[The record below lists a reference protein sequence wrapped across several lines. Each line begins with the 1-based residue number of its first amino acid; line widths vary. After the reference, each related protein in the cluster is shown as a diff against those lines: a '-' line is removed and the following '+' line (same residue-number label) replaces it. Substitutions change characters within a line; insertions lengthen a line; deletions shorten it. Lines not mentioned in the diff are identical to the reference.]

1 MINNQSKTKNYPLAI
16 AVVGMGCQ
24 YPGARDIRQLWSNIL
39 AKRRQFRQI
48 PDVRLPIAEYYNRD
62 RSVPDQTYGDR
73 AAVIDGFEFDWIGRR
88 IPQQTVQTTDIVHWL
103 ALETAND
110 ALKDAGFT
118 RQNITVAKTG
128 VILGNT
134 LTGEQTRASTL
145 RLRWPYVK
153 RSLVASAKA
162 RKMSDRAVEALMSTM
177 EQFYKSVFAPV
188 NEDSLAGGLSN
199 TIAGRICNFF
209 NFDGG
214 GYTVDGACAS
224 SLIATATACSK
235 LVNGDLDLA
244 LAGGVD
250 VSLDTFELIGF
261 AKTGALTAGDMAVY
275 DRRASGFIPGEG
287 CGFVVLK
294 RLADARAAGD
304 YVYGVIRG
312 WGISSD
318 GKGGITAP
326 SKIGQSKAILRAY
339 EKAGYHPSELDFI
352 EGHGTGT
359 PVGDRVELEGI
370 ALAISKGEAQVKP
383 RSVGI
388 TSFKSLVGHTKAAA
402 GVGGLIKAVMAV
414 NQRVIPPTTGCT
426 EANPAF
432 ATTAQSIYPI
442 LTGKVCQPDT
452 ILRAGVSAMGF
463 GGINSHLTL
472 ESGNR
477 AAEHLKTDLSPKA
490 LLVSAQDSE
499 LFVLSAVSIE
509 KLLERTEASIDLAA
523 GISLAEMTDLAALLT
538 TQTDSQQQVRAA
550 IIAATP
556 KQLIEILQKIKRI
569 LSDSPPAKGELTTSP
584 TQDFWLANTVNR
596 PDVAFVFP
604 GQGSQRLNMART
616 LVERYD
622 WAQQLVGQADKWL
635 EEVSCQPVSPL
646 IYRCLETAVGESEII
661 NWFEE
666 LSRAE
671 IASPAICLVSL
682 LWLRYLQ
689 ELGIEPV
696 AVGGHSLG
704 ELTAFYQAG
713 AFDAKTLIQ
722 FAAIRGRALANFGKE
737 TGAMASLGCDRAS
750 TDKILQQVSGYVV
763 IANLNSTSQTVIS
776 GESDSIDAV
785 IEIAESQEIQAKR
798 LPVANAFHSEMVREA
813 AKYVAD
819 RAPIPAKLTDIAT
832 PLFSSIDG
840 EQVKLGVELSQHFSK
855 QIVSAVDFVAL
866 TTNIYQ
872 HCDLILEVGY
882 SRVLA
887 NLINTT
893 INSKQPVGFCTEG
906 KPTES
911 KNLNCFLGRLFVA
924 NREINW
930 QALYKNRLVHPFIPA
945 SDKLFIDNP
954 CERPFKV
961 PETYLS
967 QLTPILTENQP
978 QNSLDNLESSDKT
991 MAANQHNFDEILS
1004 QYFSD
1009 RSSFLAEIIKAD
1021 LATIPEQILDKSSNL
1036 TDEKLIPILSRY
1048 FQVRG
1053 SFLGQIINS
1062 DLKSLNYLDR
1072 LETRSPFQ
1080 ELELSNA
1087 IKSNLNYLNGNSNK
1101 HQQAKQH
1108 YIEEAVLLEP
1118 EIKHQAQAVN
1128 NLRSDIEQ
1136 FLLNSVVEKTGYP
1149 LESIDLGLKLL
1160 DDLNLDSIKAGE
1172 LIATATKKFGI
1183 AGQLQPSSLTNV
1195 TLKQIA
1201 EEIDRTISGDLKAVN
1216 NNPKTEIG
1224 ALSKSNKTTS
1234 DIAPTKSTTSTL
1246 VRNFAIAYV
1255 EQKIPQRNKDWS
1267 QAKVLIV
1274 TEAANLIADAVA
1286 EQLGN
1291 LGARV
1296 DRITYEE
1303 VDANLTTVNYSDYLA
1318 FLPQRLSEK
1327 QNLLHE
1333 SPLNP
1338 PILGDFK
1345 SISPQSWGAGG
1356 AKTRKNLAE
1365 TTFPISS
1372 QTNGSLPL
1380 SLMVERLKSI
1390 VTTSKNSITPNIAY
1404 IQFGGGYFGQGKQA
1418 ISPEVCCAAAFARSW
1433 HLERSD
1439 LRVRV
1444 IDLATEIEPSD
1455 AAQLA
1460 IAELAG
1466 NEAIVT
1472 VGYDADKRRSIP
1484 QPRLQQP
1491 VNYQKRG
1498 YSWSQKDVILVT
1510 GGAKGITAECALALA
1525 QSLNVKMAIVGR
1537 SDQSKVAQTLE
1548 RFPKQDRIRYYTCD
1562 ITDADAVDQLIATIT
1577 ADLGTVTGV
1586 IHGAGVNQPRRV
1598 ESVSVEAAVKEVS
1611 PKLLGAYNLLQSLAA
1626 TPPKLFMAF
1635 SSIIGVTGMPG
1646 NAWYGFSNESLA
1658 ILLRQF
1664 NRHHPETQT
1673 LSLAYSVWGEV
1684 GMGARLGSLKNLERM
1699 GINAIPT
1706 KEGCDRFLKLFNYDP
1721 EVSQVIIAA
1730 RLGGLDTWLP
1740 DFSPPTKL
1748 RFIESVLHLEPEV
1761 KLTARTHL
1769 SLERD
1774 LYLQDHLWRGS
1785 YLFPTVFGLEAMA
1798 QATAYVL
1805 AEEQPVIAAIEDISL
1820 KQPIVVDPSQGV
1832 TIEIHAEALE
1842 VNLQGER
1849 RVKVAIRSEQ
1859 SNFTSDCFTATLVIK
1874 EAKAEAKIDLKL
1886 NRALELNPQID
1897 LYSDLLFQG
1906 SRFQRMG
1913 DIYSL
1918 TSTKCVFQA
1927 ETRSLDELIADSF
1940 AQEDSHLILGDPYL
1954 RDILLQSVQLTIPR
1968 DICLPVEI
1976 GKIEL
1981 FNNASSRHN
1990 SKIVIANLQQREGD
2004 EYISEVIVTDESG
2017 IVLEKLTGYRL
2028 RILEEHPENPTAE
2041 ELAFPETRDRQLLD
2055 RALKSITDKF
2065 NLNLPAVALGVTPSI
2080 HQVSKQQ
2087 RRQQEKP
2094 IVAHAL
2100 RTKLGLSP
2108 EAEMEFELESLASG
2122 KPQLTGAKTAEL
2134 ELSLSHCDRYCLC
2147 VIDKTPQGC
2156 DIEPITHRS
2165 AKDWQALLGNSQSEI
2180 VRELTQLGDR
2190 TDLASPR
2197 IWSANEA
2204 IAKVFNGIDAQFSI
2218 VNRDGDAVLLK
2229 CSTPTG
2235 KYYVVTFPIK
2245 LTCPP
2250 ERMIAIA
2257 VTQPKTDSIPV
2268 VSAPLTDK
2276 AIDNRSH
2283 RSRYTRDNPQ
2293 GQLVYE
2299 QRFQASFKDSG
2310 SISRHVYFSQYFRW
2324 IGKIREIPME
2334 SIAERILGD
2343 FLTGEWGMVTN
2354 TVSLRVVGEAT
2365 AYDVIQARAWVGSII
2380 DSSFTTYIEFCQVL
2394 PDESLTRLAIAEVK
2408 ATWVRLVDYGVP
2420 SPMPFPDYLQ
2430 EYLDQFA
2437 TEQPATIDLQ
2447 QPDSLPLPPLPASL
2461 RGVSL
2466 GHLLQQSSSQE
2477 RYGQLIYSEVFQ
2489 TTLEESNLVGNVYYG
2504 NYFIWQGRILDLFL
2518 YSIAPE
2524 YLRVSNPCGEMVCLY
2539 SRMDYLKEAMPFDK
2553 ICVLLYVSSV
2563 FECGA
2568 TFNFEFFREQPDGTR
2583 EKLHVGQQE
2592 VAWVERQV
2600 NGTPVSAPLPPILRQ
2615 KLLRTFSKE

>member
-1 MINNQSKTKNYPLAI
+1 MIDCQSKTKIFSSAI
-16 AVVGMGCQ
+16 AVVGLGCQ
-24 YPGARDIRQLWSNIL
+24 YPGAKDIKQLWSNIL

-48 PDVRLPIAEYYNRD
+48 PDVRLPIAEYYDRD
-62 RSVPDQTYGDR
+62 RSVADKTYGDR

-88 IPQQTVQTTDIVHWL
+88 IPQQTIQTTDIVHWL
-103 ALETAND
+103 ALETANN

-118 RQNITVAKTG
+118 RQNVATAKTG

-134 LTGEQTRASTL
+134 LTGEQTRANTL

-153 RSLVASAKA
+153 RSLIASAKA
-162 RKMSDRAVEALMSTM
+162 RKIPFLTTEALLETM
-177 EQFYKSVFAPV
+177 EKFYKSVFAPV

-209 NFDGG
+209 DFDGG

-224 SLIATATACSK
+224 SLIATATACNK
-235 LVNGDLDLA
+235 LVSGDLDLA

-261 AKTGALTAGDMAVY
+261 AKTGALTAEDMAVY
-275 DRRASGFIPGEG
+275 DRHASGFIPGEG

-294 RLADARAAGD
+294 RLEDARAARD

-326 SKIGQSKAILRAY
+326 SGIGQSKAILRAY

-359 PVGDRVELEGI
+359 PVGDRAELEGI
-370 ALAISKGEAQVKP
+370 SLAISQGEAQVKL

-414 NQRVIPPTTGCT
+414 NQRVIPPTTGCI
-426 EANPAF
+426 EANPLF
-432 ATTAQSIYPI
+432 ATTAQSIYPV

-452 ILRAGVSAMGF
+452 TLRAGVSAMGF

-472 ESGNR
+472 ESGDP
-477 AAEHLKTDLSPKA
+477 AAEHLKTDLSPRA

-499 LFVLSAVSIE
+499 VFILSAISVE
-509 KLLERTEASIDLAA
+509 KLLERIERLIDLVK
-523 GISLAEMTDLAALLT
+523 GISLAEMVDLAALLT
-538 TQTDSQQQVRAA
+538 RQIDSQQKVRAA
-550 IIAATP
+550 IIVTTP
-556 KQLIEILQKIKRI
+556 KQLVEIFQKIKQI
-569 LSDSPPAKGELTTSP
+569 LANSPPAKGELTTSP
-584 TQDFWLANTVNR
+584 TQDFWLANTVNHSK
-596 PDVAFVFP
+596 VAFIFP

-622 WAQQLVGQADKWL
+622 WAQQLVIQADKWL
-635 EEVSCQPVSPL
+635 EEISCQPVSPL
-646 IYRCLETAVGESEII
+646 IYRCLEQAADESEIT

-689 ELGIEPV
+689 ELKIEPV

-704 ELTAFYQAG
+704 ELTAFYQIG

-722 FAAIRGRALANFGKE
+722 FAAIRGRALANSGKE

-750 TDKILQQVSGYVV
+750 ADKILQQVSGYVV
-763 IANLNSTSQTVIS
+763 IANLNSPSQTVVS
-776 GESDSIDAV
+776 GESESIDSV
-785 IEIAESQEIQAKR
+785 VEIAVARGIQVKR
-798 LPVANAFHSEMVREA
+798 LSVANAFHSEIVREA
-813 AKYVAD
+813 AKYITNNA
-819 RAPIPAKLTDIAT
+819 AIPAKLVDTAT

-840 EQVKLGVELSQHFSK
+840 KQIQPEVKLSHHFGK

-872 HCDLILEVGY
+872 HCDLILEVG
-882 SRVLA
+882 SGRVLA

-893 INSKQPVGFCTEG
+893 INSKQPVGFCTED
-906 KPTES
+906 KPTTN

-924 NREINW
+924 NQEINW
-930 QALYKNRLVHPFIPA
+930 QALYKNRLVHSFIPP
-945 SDKLFIDNP
+945 SEKLFIDNP

-967 QLTPILTENQP
+967 QLIPILTENQP
-978 QNSLDNLESSDKT
+978 PNSLNKLESLDKI
-991 MAANQHNFDEILS
+991 MAANQHDFKEILS

-1021 LATIPEQILDKSSNL
+1021 LATLPKQLLNL
-1036 TDEKLIPILSRY
+1036 ESRSDRDLVPMLSRY
-1048 FQVRG
+1048 FQIRG

-1062 DLKSLNYLDR
+1062 DLKSLNYLDG
-1072 LETRSPFQ
+1072 LKTRSPYQ

-1087 IKSNLNYLNGNSNK
+1087 IKSNLNYLNGNSNN
-1101 HQQAKQH
+1101 HQQAEQNYVNK
-1108 YIEEAVLLEP
+1108 AVSLKP
-1118 EIKHQAQAVN
+1118 EVKHQAEAAN

-1149 LESIDLGLKLL
+1149 LESIDLNLKLL

-1172 LIATATKKFGI
+1172 LIATATKKFGV
-1183 AGQLQPSSLTNV
+1183 AGQLQPSSLANV

-1201 EEIDRTISGDLKAVN
+1201 EEIDKTISGDLTVINDNPKAEIETLSN
-1216 NNPKTEIG
+1216 NNKIS
-1224 ALSKSNKTTS
+1224 LDSNP
-1234 DIAPTKSTTSTL
+1234 AKSTTSTW

-1267 QAKVLIV
+1267 QAKVLIII
-1274 TEAANLIADAVA
+1274 EAANSIANAVA

-1303 VDANLTTVNYSDYLA
+1303 INDLIATANYSDYLA
-1318 FLPQRLSEK
+1318 FLPQ
-1327 QNLLHE
+1327 
-1333 SPLNP
+1333 
-1338 PILGDFK
+1338 
-1345 SISPQSWGAGG
+1345 
-1356 AKTRKNLAE
+1356 T
-1365 TTFPISS
+1365 SS
-1372 QTNGSLPL
+1372 SLPL
-1380 SLMVERLKSI
+1380 FLMVKRLKSI
-1390 VTTSKNSITPNIAY
+1390 VTASKNSFTPNIAY
-1404 IQFGGGYFGQGKQA
+1404 IQFGCGYFGARSKRKGTRELGEGEQA
-1418 ISPEVCCAAAFARSW
+1418 TSPEVCCAAAFARSL

-1444 IDLATEIEPSD
+1444 IDLATEIEPND

-1472 VGYDADKRRSIP
+1472 VGYNADKRRLIP

-1491 VNYQKRG
+1491 VNYQNRDI
-1498 YSWSQKDVILVT
+1498 SWSEQDVILVT

-1525 QSLNVKMAIVGR
+1525 QSIKVKMAIVGR
-1537 SDQSKVAQTLE
+1537 SPQSKVARTLE
-1548 RFPKQDRIRYYTCD
+1548 RFPKQDLIRYYTCD
-1562 ITDADAVDQLIATIT
+1562 ITDADAVSQLMTTIT
-1577 ADLGTVTGV
+1577 AELGTVTGV
-1586 IHGAGVNQPRRV
+1586 IHGVGVNQPRRV
-1598 ESVSVEAAVKEVS
+1598 EEVSVEAAVEEVS

-1626 TPPKLFMAF
+1626 NPPKLFIAF

-1699 GINAIPT
+1699 GIDAIPT
-1706 KEGCDRFLKLFNYDP
+1706 QEGVNRFVQLFHYDP
-1721 EVSQVIIAA
+1721 GVGQVIIAA

-1748 RFIESVLHLEPEV
+1748 RFIEEVLHLEPQVE
-1761 KLTARTHL
+1761 LTARTHL

-1798 QATAYVL
+1798 QATAYIL
-1805 AEEQPVIAAIEDISL
+1805 GEEKPAIAVIEDISL

-1886 NRALELNPQID
+1886 DRALELNPQID

-1918 TSTKCVFQA
+1918 TSTNCVFQA
-1927 ETRSLDELIADSF
+1927 ETRSPEKLIADSF
-1940 AQEDSHLILGDPYL
+1940 TINKDSYLILGDPYL
-1954 RDILLQSVQLTIPR
+1954 RDVLLQSVQLTIPR

-1981 FNNASSRHN
+1981 FNNFSSRHN
-1990 SKIVIANLQQREGD
+1990 SKIITANLQQREGN
-2004 EYISEVIVTDESG
+2004 EYFSEVFITDESG
-2017 IVLEKLTGYRL
+2017 YVLEKITGYRL

-2041 ELAFPETRDRQLLD
+2041 ELAAPEDRDRQILNRTLE
-2055 RALKSITDKF
+2055 SITDKF
-2065 NLNLPAVALGVTPSI
+2065 NLSLPAIALGITPNV
-2080 HQVSKQQ
+2080 HQVTKEQ
-2087 RRQQEKP
+2087 RRQLEKP
-2094 IVAHAL
+2094 IVADAL
-2100 RTKLGLSP
+2100 KTKLGLSP
-2108 EAEMEFELESLASG
+2108 AAEIEFELESLTSG
-2122 KPQLTGAKTAEL
+2122 KPQLKGAETAGL
-2134 ELSLSHCDRYCLC
+2134 ELSLSHCDRYCLA

-2156 DIEPITHRS
+2156 DIESIILRLTE
-2165 AKDWQALLGNSQSEI
+2165 DWQALLGNSQSEI
-2180 VRELTQLGDR
+2180 IAELIQQGDSLDMAG
-2190 TDLASPR
+2190 TR
-2197 IWSANEA
+2197 IWSAGEA
-2204 IAKVFNGIDAQFSI
+2204 INKAFNDTDAQFSI
-2218 VNRDGDAVLLK
+2218 SNRDGDAVLLK
-2229 CSTPTG
+2229 CLTPTG

-2245 LTCPP
+2245 LTRPL
-2250 ERMIAIA
+2250 ERIIAIA
-2257 VTQPKTDSIPV
+2257 VSLPGTDSIPV
-2268 VSAPLTDK
+2268 VSIPSTDI
-2276 AIDNRSH
+2276 AENRSH
-2283 RSRYTRDNPQ
+2283 RSRYTRDNAQ
-2293 GQLVYE
+2293 RQLVYE

-2354 TVSLRVVGEAT
+2354 TVSLRVLGEAT
-2365 AYDVIQARAWVGSII
+2365 AYDVIQARAWVGNIV

-2394 PDESLTRLAIAEVK
+2394 PDESLSRLAIAEVK
-2408 ATWVRLVDYGVP
+2408 ATWVRLVSYGVP

-2430 EYLDQFA
+2430 EYLDRFA
-2437 TEQPATIDLQ
+2437 TKKPATLDLK

-2461 RGVSL
+2461 KEINL
-2466 GHLLQQSSSQE
+2466 GHLLQQASSQE

-2553 ICVLLYVSSV
+2553 IRVDLYVSSV
-2563 FECGA
+2563 FESGA
-2568 TFNFEFFREQPDGTR
+2568 KFNFEFFREQPDGKR
-2583 EKLHVGQQE
+2583 EKLHIGQQE
-2592 VAWVERQV
+2592 VAWVERRG
-2600 NGTPVSAPLPPILRQ
+2600 NGTPVSASLPPILRQ
-2615 KLLRTFSKE
+2615 KLLKTFSKE

>member
-1 MINNQSKTKNYPLAI
+1 MPNINRQSKTKATLSAI
-16 AVVGMGCQ
+16 AVVGMSCQ
-24 YPGARDIRQLWSNIL
+24 YPGAKDIRQLWSNIL
-39 AKRRQFRQI
+39 AKRQQFRQI
-48 PDVRLPIAEYYNRD
+48 PDVRLPIAEYYDRD
-62 RSVPDQTYGDR
+62 RSVPDKTYGDR

-103 ALETAND
+103 ALETANE
-110 ALKDAGFT
+110 ALKDAGFN
-118 RQNITVAKTG
+118 RQNVNTAKTG

-145 RLRWPYVK
+145 RLRWPYV
-153 RSLVASAKA
+153 RRALIASAQA
-162 RKMSDRAVEALMSTM
+162 RKMSDRVIEALVETM

-235 LVNGDLDLA
+235 LVSGDLDLA

-326 SKIGQSKAILRAY
+326 SGIGQSKAILRAY

-370 ALAISKGEAQVKP
+370 ALAISQGEAQIKL

-414 NQRVIPPTTGCT
+414 NQRIIPPTAGCA
-426 EANPAF
+426 EANPLF
-432 ATTAQSIYPI
+432 ATTAQSIYPV
-442 LTGKVCQPDT
+442 LTGKVCQPNT
-452 ILRAGVSAMGF
+452 TLRAGVSAMGF

-472 ESGNR
+472 ESGDH
-477 AAEHLKTDLSPKA
+477 AAEHLKTDLFPKA

-499 LFVLSAVSIE
+499 VFILSAISVE
-509 KLLERTEASIDLAA
+509 KLLERIERLIDLAR
-523 GISLAEMTDLAALLT
+523 GISLAEMVDLAALLT
-538 TQTDSQQQVRAA
+538 RQIDSQQQVRAA
-550 IIAATP
+550 IIVTTP
-556 KQLIEILQKIKRI
+556 KQLAEILQKIKQI
-569 LSDSPPAKGELTTSP
+569 LADSPPAKGELTTSP
-584 TQDFWLANTVNR
+584 TQDFWLANTVNHSK
-596 PDVAFVFP
+596 VAFIFP
-604 GQGSQRLNMART
+604 GQGSQRLNMAST

-622 WAQQLVGQADKWL
+622 WAQQLVRQADKWL

-646 IYRCLETAVGESEII
+646 IYCCLEQAADESEIT
-661 NWFEE
+661 NWFRD

-704 ELTAFYQAG
+704 ELTAFYQIG

-722 FAAIRGRALANFGKE
+722 FAAIRGRALANSGKE
-737 TGAMASLGCDRAS
+737 TGAMASLGCDRAFA
-750 TDKILQQVSGYVV
+750 DQIIQQASGYVV
-763 IANLNSTSQTVIS
+763 IANLNSPSQTVVS
-776 GESDSIDAV
+776 GESESIDSVVKIAV
-785 IEIAESQEIQAKR
+785 ARGIQVKK
-798 LPVANAFHSEMVREA
+798 LPVANAFHSEIVREA
-813 AKYVAD
+813 AKYITNNAAV
-819 RAPIPAKLTDIAT
+819 PAKLVDTAT

-840 EQVKLGVELSQHFSK
+840 KQIQPEVKLSHHFGK

-872 HCDLILEVGY
+872 HCDLILEVG
-882 SRVLA
+882 SGRVLA

-906 KPTES
+906 KPTTS

-924 NREINW
+924 NQEINW
-930 QALYKNRLVHPFIPA
+930 QALYKNRLVHSFIPP
-945 SDKLFIDNP
+945 SEKLFIDNP

-978 QNSLDNLESSDKT
+978 PNSLNKLESLDKI
-991 MAANQHNFDEILS
+991 MAANQHDFKEILS

-1021 LATIPEQILDKSSNL
+1021 LATLPKQLLNL
-1036 TDEKLIPILSRY
+1036 ESRSDRDLVPMLSRY
-1048 FQVRG
+1048 FQIRG

-1062 DLKSLNYLDR
+1062 DLKSLNYLDG
-1072 LETRSPFQ
+1072 LKTRSPYQ

-1087 IKSNLNYLNGNSNK
+1087 IKSNLNYLNGNSNN
-1101 HQQAKQH
+1101 HQQAEQNYVNK
-1108 YIEEAVLLEP
+1108 AVSLKP
-1118 EIKHQAQAVN
+1118 EVKHQAEAAN
-1128 NLRSDIEQ
+1128 NLRSHIEQ

-1149 LESIDLGLKLL
+1149 LESIDLSLKLL

-1172 LIATATKKFGI
+1172 LIAITAKKFGV
-1183 AGQLQPSSLTNV
+1183 AGQLQPSSLANG

-1201 EEIDRTISGDLKAVN
+1201 EEIVLSISGDSKVVN
-1216 NNPKTEIG
+1216 DNPKAEG
-1224 ALSKSNKTTS
+1224 AVLANKNQKIVPNIVVRS
-1234 DIAPTKSTTSTL
+1234 STSTW

-1255 EQKIPQRNKDWS
+1255 EQKIPQRDKDWL
-1267 QAKVLIV
+1267 QAKVLVV
-1274 TEAANLIADAVA
+1274 TDKTHLIADVVA

-1296 DRITYEE
+1296 DRITYQEI
-1303 VDANLTTVNYSDYLA
+1303 DDNLTVTANYSDYFAL
-1318 FLPQRLSEK
+1318 LPQ
-1327 QNLLHE
+1327 
-1333 SPLNP
+1333 
-1338 PILGDFK
+1338 
-1345 SISPQSWGAGG
+1345 
-1356 AKTRKNLAE
+1356 T
-1365 TTFPISS
+1365 SS
-1372 QTNGSLPL
+1372 SLPL
-1380 SLMVERLKSI
+1380 KTMVERLKSI
-1390 VTTSKNSITPNIAY
+1390 VTASKNSLTPNIAY
-1404 IQFGGGYFGQGKQA
+1404 IQFGGGYFGERPRARSTRKGTRELGQGKQA

-1444 IDLATEIEPSD
+1444 IDLATEIEPND

-1472 VGYDADKRRSIP
+1472 VGYDANKRRLV
-1484 QPRLQQP
+1484 PRPLLQQP
-1491 VNYQKRG
+1491 VHYQKRDR
-1498 YSWSQKDVILVT
+1498 SWSEQDVILVT

-1525 QSLNVKMAIVGR
+1525 QSIDVRMAIVGR
-1537 SDQSKVAQTLE
+1537 SNQSKVAQTLE

-1562 ITDADAVDQLIATIT
+1562 ITDADAVKRLITTIT

-1586 IHGAGVNQPRRV
+1586 IHGAGVNQPQRV
-1598 ESVSVEAAVKEVS
+1598 EEVSVEAAVEEVS

-1699 GINAIPT
+1699 GIDAIPT
-1706 KEGCDRFLKLFNYDP
+1706 QEGVNRFVQLFHYDP
-1721 EVSQVIIAA
+1721 GVQQIIIAA

-1761 KLTARTHL
+1761 ELTARTHL

-1805 AEEQPVIAAIEDISL
+1805 GEEKPAIAAIEDISL
-1820 KQPIVVDPSQGV
+1820 KQPIVVDPDRGV
-1832 TIEIHAEALE
+1832 AIEIYAEVLE
-1842 VNLQGER
+1842 VDLQGER

-1874 EAKAEAKIDLKL
+1874 EAKAPVKLDLKL
-1886 NRALELNPQID
+1886 DRALELNPQTD
-1897 LYSDLLFQG
+1897 LYGDLLFQG

-1913 DIYSL
+1913 KIFTL
-1918 TSTKCVFQA
+1918 TSTNCVFQA
-1927 ETRSLDELIADSF
+1927 EMRSPDELIADSF
-1940 AQEDSHLILGDPYL
+1940 TTYEDSYLILGDPYL
-1954 RDILLQSVQLTIPR
+1954 RDVLLQSVQLTIPR
-1968 DICLPVEI
+1968 DISLPVKI

-1981 FNNASSRHN
+1981 FNNSSSRNN
-1990 SKIVIANLQQREGD
+1990 SNKIVTAHLQPRSGN
-2004 EYISEVIVTDESG
+2004 EYLSEVLLTDDSG
-2017 IVLEKLTGYRL
+2017 LVLEKLTSYRL
-2028 RILEEHPENPTAE
+2028 RILEEHPDNPTAV

-2055 RALKSITDKF
+2055 RALKSVTDKF
-2065 NLNLPAVALGVTPSI
+2065 DLNLPAIALGVTPNI
-2080 HQVSKQQ
+2080 HKVSKEQ
-2087 RRQQEKP
+2087 RRQIEKP
-2094 IVAHAL
+2094 IVADAL
-2100 RTKLGLSP
+2100 NTKLGLSST
-2108 EAEMEFELESLASG
+2108 AEIEFEIESLASG
-2122 KPQLTGAKTAEL
+2122 KPQLKGAETAGL
-2134 ELSLSHCDRYCLC
+2134 ELSLSHCDRYCLA

-2156 DIEPITHRS
+2156 DIEPITLRLTE
-2165 AKDWQALLGNSQSEI
+2165 DWQALLGNSQSEI
-2180 VRELTQLGDR
+2180 IAELIQQGDSLDMAG
-2190 TDLASPR
+2190 TR
-2197 IWSANEA
+2197 IWSAGEA
-2204 IAKVFNGIDAQFSI
+2204 INKAFNDTDAQFSI
-2218 VNRDGDAVLLK
+2218 SNRDGDAVLLK
-2229 CSTPTG
+2229 CLTPTG

-2245 LTCPP
+2245 LTRPL
-2250 ERMIAIA
+2250 ERIIAIA
-2257 VTQPKTDSIPV
+2257 VSLPGTDSIPV
-2268 VSAPLTDK
+2268 VSALSTDI
-2276 AIDNRSH
+2276 AENRSH

-2334 SIAERILGD
+2334 SIANQILRD

-2354 TVSLRVVGEAT
+2354 TVSLRVLGEAT
-2365 AYDVIQARAWVGSII
+2365 AYDVIQARAWVGNIV

-2394 PDESLTRLAIAEVK
+2394 PDESLSRLAIAEVK
-2408 ATWVRLVDYGVP
+2408 ATWVRLVSYGVP
-2420 SPMPFPDYLQ
+2420 SPMTFPDYLQ
-2430 EYLDQFA
+2430 EYLDRFA
-2437 TEQPATIDLQ
+2437 TKKPATLDLK

-2461 RGVSL
+2461 KEINL
-2466 GHLLQQSSSQE
+2466 GHLLQQASSQE

-2524 YLRVSNPCGEMVCLY
+2524 YLRVSNPRGEMICLY

-2553 ICVLLYVSSV
+2553 IRVDLYVSSV
-2563 FECGA
+2563 FESGA
-2568 TFNFEFFREQPDGTR
+2568 KFNFEFFREQPDGKR
-2583 EKLHVGQQE
+2583 EKLHIGQQE
-2592 VAWVERQV
+2592 VAWVKRLE
-2600 NGTPVSAPLPPILRQ
+2600 NGTPVSTSLPPILRQ
-2615 KLLRTFSKE
+2615 KLLKSFSKN

>member
-1 MINNQSKTKNYPLAI
+1 MSNIDCQSKTKIFSSAI

-24 YPGARDIRQLWSNIL
+24 YPGAKDIRQLWSNIL
-39 AKRRQFRQI
+39 AKRLQFRQI
-48 PDVRLPIAEYYNRD
+48 PDVRLPKSEYYDGD
-62 RSVPDQTYGDR
+62 RSVADKTYGDR
-73 AAVIDGFEFDWIGRR
+73 AAVIDGFEFDWVKRR

-118 RQNITVAKTG
+118 RQNVPVAKTG

-134 LTGEQTRASTL
+134 LTGEQTRANTL
-145 RLRWPYVK
+145 RLRWPYV
-153 RSLVASAKA
+153 RRALIASAQA
-162 RKMSDRAVEALMSTM
+162 RKMTDKAVAALLETM

-209 NFDGG
+209 DFDGG

-235 LVNGDLDLA
+235 LVSGDLDLA

-261 AKTGALTAGDMAVY
+261 AKTGALTAEDMAVY

-294 RLADARAAGD
+294 RLEDARAAED

-326 SKIGQSKAILRAY
+326 SGVGQSKAILRAY
-339 EKAGYHPSELDFI
+339 DQAGYHPSELDFI

-370 ALAISKGEAQVKP
+370 ALAISQSEAQVKP

-414 NQRVIPPTTGCT
+414 NQRVIPPTAGCT
-426 EANPAF
+426 EANPLF
-432 ATTAQSIYPI
+432 ATTAQSIYPV
-442 LTGKVCQPDT
+442 LTGKVCQPGAT
-452 ILRAGVSAMGF
+452 LRAGVSAMGF

-472 ESGNR
+472 ESGDP
-477 AAEHLKTDLSPKA
+477 AAKHLKTDLSLRA

-499 LFVLSAVSIE
+499 LFVFSAISIA
-509 KLLERTEASIDLAA
+509 KLLERVERLIDLAT
-523 GISLAEMTDLAALLT
+523 GISLAEMIDLAALLT
-538 TQTDSQQQVRAA
+538 TQTAAEQQVRAA

-556 KQLIEILQKIKRI
+556 KQLVETLQKIKRI
-569 LSDSPPAKGELTTSP
+569 LADSPPAAGEIKTSP
-584 TQDFWLANTVNR
+584 TQDFWLANKVNSSR
-596 PDVAFVFP
+596 VAFVFP
-604 GQGSQRLNMART
+604 GQGSQRLNMAHT

-622 WAQQLVGQADKWL
+622 WAQQLVRQADKWL
-635 EEVSCQPVSPL
+635 AEVGCQPVSHL
-646 IYRCLETAVGESEII
+646 IYRCLETAVDESEIT

-689 ELGIEPV
+689 ELGIESV

-704 ELTAFYQAG
+704 ELTAFYHQAG

-722 FAAIRGRALANFGKE
+722 FAAIRGRALANSGRE

-750 TDKILQQVSGYVV
+750 ASKILQQVSGYVV
-763 IANLNSTSQTVIS
+763 VANLNSPSQTVVS
-776 GESDSIDAV
+776 GETKSIDAI
-785 IEIAESQEIQAKR
+785 IEIALSQEIQAKK
-798 LPVANAFHSEMVREA
+798 LPVANAFHSQMVKEA
-813 AKYVAD
+813 AKYIKEN
-819 RAPIPAKLTDIAT
+819 APIFEKFSLTSL
-832 PLFSSIDG
+832 LFSSIDG
-840 EQVKLGVELSQHFSK
+840 KQVKPGVELSHHFSK
-855 QIVSAVDFVAL
+855 QVVSAVDFVAL
-866 TTNIYQ
+866 TTNIYR
-872 HCDLILEVGY
+872 HCDLILEVG
-882 SRVLA
+882 SGKVLA

-893 INSKQPVGFCTEG
+893 INHQQPIGFCTEG
-906 KPTES
+906 NPTTS
-911 KNLNCFLGRLFVA
+911 KSFNSFLGRLFVA
-924 NREINW
+924 NQTINW
-930 QALYKNRLVHPFIPA
+930 QTLYKNRLVHPFIPA

-961 PETYLS
+961 SENYLS
-967 QLTPILTENQP
+967 QLKPILTENQT
-978 QNSLDNLESSDKT
+978 QNSSMNLTTDSNKTFIAAES
-991 MAANQHNFDEILS
+991 QHDFEKILS

-1009 RSSFLAEIIKAD
+1009 RGSFLAEIIKAD
-1021 LATIPEQILDKSSNL
+1021 LATLPKQLLNL
-1036 TDEKLIPILSRY
+1036 ASTSDQDLVPTLSRY
-1048 FQVRG
+1048 FHIRG

-1062 DLKSLNYLDR
+1062 DLKSLNYLDK
-1072 LETRSPFQ
+1072 LETRSPSQ

-1087 IKSNLNYLNGNSNK
+1087 IKSNLNYLNGNSNN
-1101 HQQAKQH
+1101 HQQGEQNYVNK
-1108 YIEEAVLLEP
+1108 AVLLKP
-1118 EIKHQAQAVN
+1118 EIKHQAEAVN

-1149 LESIDLGLKLL
+1149 LESIDLSLKLL

-1172 LIATATKKFGI
+1172 LIATATKKFGV
-1183 AGQLQPSSLTNV
+1183 AGQLQPSSLANV

-1201 EEIDRTISGDLKAVN
+1201 KEIDKTISGDLKAVN
-1216 NNPKTEIG
+1216 DNPKADLRE
-1224 ALSKSNKTTS
+1224 LSKSNKILPDINTAKSSTS
-1234 DIAPTKSTTSTL
+1234 W

-1255 EQKIPQRNKDWS
+1255 EQKIPQRKSKDWS
-1267 QAKVLIV
+1267 QARVLIV
-1274 TEAANLIADAVA
+1274 TEAANLITDAVA
-1286 EQLGN
+1286 EQLAN

-1296 DRITYEE
+1296 DRTTYHE
-1303 VDANLTTVNYSDYLA
+1303 VDDDLTATINYSDYLA
-1318 FLPQRLSEK
+1318 FLP
-1327 QNLLHE
+1327 H
-1333 SPLNP
+1333 
-1338 PILGDFK
+1338 
-1345 SISPQSWGAGG
+1345 
-1356 AKTRKNLAE
+1356 T
-1365 TTFPISS
+1365 SS
-1372 QTNGSLPL
+1372 FL
-1380 SLMVERLKSI
+1380 SLKTMVERLKSI
-1390 VTTSKNSITPNIAY
+1390 VTASKNSLSPNIAY
-1404 IQFGGGYFGQGKQA
+1404 IQFGGGYFGERPRVGVRRKGTRELGQGKQA

-1444 IDLATEIEPSD
+1444 IDLATEIEPKD

-1466 NEAIVT
+1466 DEAIVT
-1472 VGYDADKRRSIP
+1472 VGYDADKRRLIP

-1491 VNYQKRG
+1491 VNYQKRS
-1498 YSWSQKDVILVT
+1498 YSWSKEDVILVT

-1525 QSLNVKMAIVGR
+1525 QSLDVKMAIVGR

-1548 RFPKQDRIRYYTCD
+1548 RFPKQNQIRYYCCD
-1562 ITDADAVDQLIATIT
+1562 ITNADAVKRLITTIT

-1586 IHGAGVNQPRRV
+1586 IHGAGVNQPQTV
-1598 ESVSVEAAVKEVS
+1598 KSVSVEAAVKEVS
-1611 PKLLGAYNLLQSLAA
+1611 PKLLGAHNIMQALAQ

-1664 NRHHPETQT
+1664 ASHHSETQT
-1673 LSLAYSVWGEV
+1673 LALAYSVWGEV
-1684 GMGARLGSLKNLERM
+1684 GMGAHLGSLKNLERM
-1699 GINAIPT
+1699 GISAIPT
-1706 KEGCDRFLKLFNYDP
+1706 KEGCDRFVQLFHYDP
-1721 EVSQVIIAA
+1721 GVSQVIIAA
-1730 RLGGLDTWLP
+1730 RLGGLDTWLS
-1740 DFSPPTKL
+1740 DFSTTTKL

-1761 KLTARTHL
+1761 ELIARTHL
-1769 SLERD
+1769 SLEQD

-1805 AEEQPVIAAIEDISL
+1805 RKEQPAIAAIENVSL

-1832 TIEIHAEALE
+1832 AIEIHAEVLE
-1842 VNLQGER
+1842 VDSKGER

-1859 SNFTSDCFTATLVIK
+1859 SDFTSDCFTATLVIK
-1874 EAKAEAKIDLKL
+1874 EATARLKL
-1886 NRALELNPQID
+1886 DFKLERALELNPQTD
-1897 LYSDLLFQG
+1897 LYGDLLFQG
-1906 SRFQRMG
+1906 SRFQRM
-1913 DIYSL
+1913 DRIFTL
-1918 TSTKCVFQA
+1918 TSSNCVFQA
-1927 ETRSLDELIADSF
+1927 KERLPEKLIADSF
-1940 AQEDSHLILGDPYL
+1940 TINKDSYLILGDPYL
-1954 RDILLQSVQLTIPR
+1954 RDVLLQSVQLTIPR

-1981 FNNASSRHN
+1981 FNNVSSRHN
-1990 SKIVIANLQQREGD
+1990 SKIVTANLQQREGN
-2004 EYISEVIVTDESG
+2004 EYLSEVFITDESG
-2017 IVLEKLTGYRL
+2017 YVLEKITGYRL
-2028 RILEEHPENPTAE
+2028 RILEEHPENPTVE
-2041 ELAFPETRDRQLLD
+2041 ELADPEDRDRLLFD
-2055 RALKSITDKF
+2055 RALKSVTDKF
-2065 NLNLPAVALGVTPSI
+2065 DLNLPAIALGVTPNI
-2080 HQVSKQQ
+2080 HQVTKEQ
-2087 RRQQEKP
+2087 RRQLEKP
-2094 IVAHAL
+2094 IVADAL
-2100 RTKLGLSP
+2100 KTKLGLSP
-2108 EAEMEFELESLASG
+2108 AAKTEFEIESLALG
-2122 KPQLTGAKTAEL
+2122 RPQLKGAETAGI
-2134 ELSLSHCDRYCLC
+2134 ELSLSHCDRYCLA

-2165 AKDWQALLGNSQSEI
+2165 AEDWQALLGNSQSEI
-2180 VRELTQLGDR
+2180 VRELTQQGDSL
-2190 TDLASPR
+2190 DLAATR
-2197 IWSANEA
+2197 VWSANEA
-2204 IAKVFNGIDAQFSI
+2204 IAKAFNGIDAQFSI
-2218 VNRDGDAVLLK
+2218 INCDGNALLLQ
-2229 CSTPTG
+2229 SLTPTG
-2235 KYYVVTFPIK
+2235 KYHVVTFPVK
-2245 LTCPP
+2245 LTRPP
-2250 ERMIAIA
+2250 ERMIAI
-2257 VTQPKTDSIPV
+2257 VIPQPKTSPIS
-2268 VSAPLTDK
+2268 VSKPL
-2276 AIDNRSH
+2276 IDVAENHSH

-2334 SIAERILGD
+2334 SIAEQILGD

-2354 TVSLRVVGEAT
+2354 TVSLRVLGEAT
-2365 AYDVIQARAWVGSII
+2365 AYDVIQARAWLGNII

-2394 PDESLTRLAIAEVK
+2394 PDESLSRLAIAEVK

-2430 EYLDQFA
+2430 EYLDRFA
-2437 TEQPATIDLQ
+2437 TEQPAILDLK
-2447 QPDSLPLPPLPASL
+2447 QPDSLSLPPLPASL
-2461 RGVSL
+2461 TEVSL
-2466 GHLLQQSSSQE
+2466 GHLLQQASSQE

-2524 YLRVSNPCGEMVCLY
+2524 YLRVSNPRGEMVCLY

-2553 ICVLLYVSSV
+2553 IRVLLYVSSV

-2568 TFNFEFFREQPDGTR
+2568 KFNFEFFREQPDGNR

-2592 VAWVERQV
+2592 VAWVERLK
-2600 NGTPVSAPLPPILRQ
+2600 NGTPVPTFLPPILRQ
-2615 KLLRTFSKE
+2615 KLLKSFSKE